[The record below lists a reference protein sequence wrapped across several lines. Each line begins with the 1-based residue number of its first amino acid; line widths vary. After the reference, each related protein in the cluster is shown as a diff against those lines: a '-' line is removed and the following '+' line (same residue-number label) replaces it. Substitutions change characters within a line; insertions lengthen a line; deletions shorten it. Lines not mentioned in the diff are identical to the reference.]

1 MTTPSKDPAW
11 LAAKARQIR
20 RDLLRMI
27 YAAGTGHT
35 GSSLS
40 SADIMTVLFYDVLRL
55 DPTRPDWP
63 DRDRFILSKGHA
75 VEGYYCILAD
85 LGFFPKEELA
95 TFSAFG
101 SRLIGHPNNKVPG
114 VEMNTGALGH
124 GLSVSVGMALAA
136 RKLNKTCRV
145 FTLMGDGEQ
154 AEGSVWEAAMA
165 GAHYGLDNL
174 VGILDRNRLQI
185 SGCTE
190 DVLRLDPLDE
200 KWRSFGWSVV
210 PVDGHDHAALS
221 RALHAAP
228 VQPGRP
234 TLVLASTVKGRGVVF
249 MEHVAR
255 WHHGVPTETGFI
267 QALEGLQEKG
277 GESSGQ

>member
-1 MTTPSKDPAW
+1 MNHSAAADR
-11 LAAKARQIR
+11 LARKASQIR
-20 RDLLRMI
+20 RDLLNMI
-27 YAAGTGHT
+27 YTAKTGHT

-40 SADIMTVLFYDVLRL
+40 SADIMTVLFYDVLHL
-55 DPTRPDWP
+55 DPKRPDWP

-85 LGFFPKEELA
+85 LGFFPKEELK
-95 TFSAFG
+95 TFSRFG

-124 GLSVSVGMALAA
+124 GLSISVGMAIAA
-136 RKLNKTCRV
+136 RKLKKDYRV
-145 FTLMGDGEQ
+145 YTLMGDGEQ

-165 GAHYGLDNL
+165 AAHYKLDNL
-174 VGILDRNRLQI
+174 VAILDRNRLQI

-190 DVLRLDPLDE
+190 DIMSLEPLDE

-221 RALHAAP
+221 RILHSAP
-228 VQPGRP
+228 DQAGKP
-234 TLVLASTVKGRGVVF
+234 TLILARTVKGRGVSF
-249 MEHVAR
+249 MENVAH
-255 WHHGVPTETGFI
+255 WHHGVPTDEQMQTALTETG
-267 QALEGLQEKG
+267 G
-277 GESSGQ
+277 GTDDE

>member
-1 MTTPSKDPAW
+1 
-11 LAAKARQIR
+11 
-20 RDLLRMI
+20 
-27 YAAGTGHT
+27 
-35 GSSLS
+35 
-40 SADIMTVLFYDVLRL
+40 
-55 DPTRPDWP
+55 
-63 DRDRFILSKGHA
+63 
-75 VEGYYCILAD
+75 
-85 LGFFPKEELA
+85 
-95 TFSAFG
+95 
-101 SRLIGHPNNKVPG
+101 
-114 VEMNTGALGH
+114 MNTGALGH

-145 FTLMGDGEQ
+145 FTLMGDGDRPK
-154 AEGSVWEAAMA
+154 ARSGKLPWPRPLW
-165 GAHYGLDNL
+165 LDNL
-174 VGILDRNRLQI
+174 VAILDRNRLRSPAAPKTC
-185 SGCTE
+185 SGWILWTK
-190 DVLRLDPLDE
+190 

-234 TLVLASTVKGRGVVF
+234 TLVLASTVKGRGVAF

-255 WHHGVPTETGFI
+255 WHPGVPTETEFI